1 VLLTLRIST
10 ISWLQSSVGAS
21 GTDTGK
27 VAIPTSHGRS
37 DNNMTGSNG
46 DSDNGSNGD
55 RDNGSNGDRD
65 NGSSGLN
72 FNGGSDNGSGN
83 QVCNIS

>member
-55 RDNGSNGDRD
+55 RDNGS
-65 NGSSGLN
+65 SGLN
-72 FNGGSDNGSGN
+72 VNGGSDNGSGN

>member
-1 VLLTLRIST
+1 MLLTLRIST
-10 ISWLQSSVGAS
+10 ISWLQSSAGAS

-27 VAIPTSHGRS
+27 EAVPTSHGRS

-55 RDNGSNGDRD
+55 RDNGS
-65 NGSSGLN
+65 SGLN
-72 FNGGSDNGSGN
+72 VNGGSDNGSGN

>member
-1 VLLTLRIST
+1 MLLTLRIST

-27 VAIPTSHGRS
+27 VAVPTSHGGS

-55 RDNGSNGDRD
+55 RDNGS
-65 NGSSGLN
+65 SGLN
-72 FNGGSDNGSGN
+72 VNGGSDNGSGN

>member
-1 VLLTLRIST
+1 MLLTLRIST
-10 ISWLQSSVGAS
+10 ILWLQSSVGAS

-27 VAIPTSHGRS
+27 VADPTSHGRS

-55 RDNGSNGDRD
+55 RDNGS
-65 NGSSGLN
+65 SGLN
-72 FNGGSDNGSGN
+72 VTGGSDNGSGN

>member
-1 VLLTLRIST
+1 MLLTLRIST

-55 RDNGSNGDRD
+55 RDNGS
-65 NGSSGLN
+65 SGLN
-72 FNGGSDNGSGN
+72 VNGGSDNGSGN